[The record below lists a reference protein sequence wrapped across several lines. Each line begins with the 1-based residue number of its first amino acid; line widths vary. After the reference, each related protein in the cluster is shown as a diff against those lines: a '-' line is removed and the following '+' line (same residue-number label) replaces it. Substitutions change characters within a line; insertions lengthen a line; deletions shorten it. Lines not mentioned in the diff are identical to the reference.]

1 MSAWMSRNRRTSKTS
16 KVGDENGVG
25 KAWYGVRGHV
35 RPVTDLCGDT
45 ARVKND
51 DMRGRRKWKEGEKI
65 WGNVRHKEFSQ
76 GESSGGEV
84 QWCWMTVSKDTLLLT
99 WLELCE
105 GARRHPR
112 VLIRQ
117 THMTAFTSLLATN
130 PQAGE

>member
-1 MSAWMSRNRRTSKTS
+1 MD
-16 KVGDENGVG
+16 DENGVG

-35 RPVTDLCGDT
+35 RRVTDPCGAT
-45 ARVKND
+45 AKMKN

-99 WLELCE
+99 GLR
-105 GARRHPR
+105 GARVREDTR
-112 VLIRQ
+112 VC
-117 THMTAFTSLLATN
+117 
-130 PQAGE
+130 